1 MIRSYEI
8 KSIKDFHQQ
17 IRINF
22 DEDTLLLLLAVYIC
36 QIVILCQLAFKK
48 RKERKIWTKESLR
61 RRETLGT

>member
-36 QIVILCQLAFKK
+36 QIVILCHWHLKNVKSVKYGQRNRCVVEK
-48 RKERKIWTKESLR
+48 R
-61 RRETLGT
+61 